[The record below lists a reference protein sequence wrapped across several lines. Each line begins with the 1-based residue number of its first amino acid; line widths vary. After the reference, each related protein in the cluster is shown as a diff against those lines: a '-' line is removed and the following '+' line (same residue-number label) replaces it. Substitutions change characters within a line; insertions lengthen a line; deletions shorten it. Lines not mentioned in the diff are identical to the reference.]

1 MKLYVG
7 NLSYN
12 ISDDQLRDLFSR
24 FGTPD
29 SVNVITDRST
39 GQSKGFGFVEF
50 SDDAAAREAM
60 SLDGTEFGGRKLT
73 VAEARPRTDRP
84 GGGGGGGRGRY

>member
-7 NLSYN
+7 NLPYN
-12 ISDDQLRDLFSR
+12 ISDDQLQAMFEK

-29 SVNVITDRST
+29 SARVITDRDT

-50 SDDAAAREAM
+50 NNPEQAKAALA
-60 SLDGTEFGGRKLT
+60 LNGTEFGGRSLK
-73 VAEARPRTDRP
+73 VNEARPKNEAV
-84 GGGGGGGRGRY
+84 GGRARY

>member
-7 NLSYN
+7 NLPYN
-12 ISDDQLRDLFSR
+12 ISDDQLRDMFAR

-29 SVNVITDRST
+29 SATVITDRSS

-50 SDDAAAREAM
+50 ADGEIGKAALA
-60 SLDGTEFGGRKLT
+60 LDGTEFGGRTLK
-73 VAEARPRTDRP
+73 VNEARPRN
-84 GGGGGGGRGRY
+84 